1 MKEQG
6 QVDAIKDGFYRM
18 RNFPGVIDAWIG
30 PQLDHHLTSNSD
42 SDNSDVDYEPM
53 ESDNET
59 IDSYESDDVDLSEHE
74 DDGVMLSDSWKRI
87 AVIFVVKGLRKVE
100 RGFSQLSLVKTDRR
114 STLSSKHLNDNMAI
128 KLLSSSIQ
136 SFDPKPAID
145 LWNSS
150 GVCPRRPVL
159 KDTIKVKSSKS
170 TGETQ
175 LLEPPINLPTT
186 SSSLIVGTNPD
197 DPFPFVEEDLCSD

>member
-30 PQLDHHLTSNSD
+30 PQLDHHLTVQGSSPY
-42 SDNSDVDYEPM
+42 NSDVDYEPM

-87 AVIFVVKGLRKVE
+87 AVIFVTSGLSIK
-100 RGFSQLSLVKTDRR
+100 SKTKLFENSAFWICVISFIEDDTNIDL
-114 STLSSKHLNDNMAI
+114 TLKNNIPKITEILHLNRRNVSAFVRKIRNI
-128 KLLSSSIQ
+128 KRK
-136 SFDPKPAID
+136 FEKKN
-145 LWNSS
+145 NSS
-150 GVCPRRPVL
+150 VL
-159 KDTIKVKSSKS
+159 ES
-170 TGETQ
+170 
-175 LLEPPINLPTT
+175 
-186 SSSLIVGTNPD
+186 IVI
-197 DPFPFVEEDLCSD
+197 EELKYIIGPE